1 MPTFKTAGGVEWVV
15 KVDGPKALQV
25 RRELDGLDI
34 VARDASQFEVLTND
48 PLKSQQVLWILC
60 REQAAHKGLEQ
71 EAFMGLLGGDVGR
84 DAGVAL
90 IEAIT
95 DFFPTRQREA
105 LRQMLAANLEAEA
118 AMQEHV
124 ATRLSQ
130 PGLAEKLAA
139 KGIREID
146 QALDQL
152 LGTPQSSATD

>member
-1 MPTFKTAGGVEWVV
+1 MPTFKTAGGVEWIV

-34 VARDASQFEVLTND
+34 VARDASQFELLTND
-48 PLKSQQVLWILC
+48 PLKAQQVLWILC
-60 REQAAHKGLEQ
+60 RDQALQRGIEQD
-71 EAFMGLLGGDVGR
+71 AFMGLLGGDVGR

-95 DFFPTRQREA
+95 DFFPSRQRDA

-118 AMQEHV
+118 AMHEHV

-130 PGLAEKLAA
+130 PGLASKLAE
-139 KGIREID
+139 KGIKEID
-146 QALDQL
+146 QALEDL
-152 LGTPQSSATD
+152 LGTPLSSATD